1 MTDRTVPGGKGT
13 HTDAYAADIDPSG
26 GNERSEVDITYRHNP
41 PIGDYGIVAQRGQDV
56 QLEHPVEGVEE
67 LYHEGHLAVQFGEMN
82 RPSDDEGGEDYSEER
97 PGGAVA
103 KFDEAVLAAAERAL
117 RAEAVALDETPQNE
131 TLDELPG
138 KPEKVRALL
147 LHDAWAMD
155 SHPQLVDHLKE
166 IEATAQ
172 RLGLSPV
179 PNQSTFWRTHNTLC
193 EEGYRKNIQD
203 AATRA
208 VHAVVRRGI
217 DAPESAIEAHG
228 LDFSSDVDEREVAE
242 PTRRAAIR
250 NWADVLLSELLEPIS
265 FDRSENLQ
273 HAVEAVIAAV
283 AQGAYA
289 HGLNSARPTAGWYYD
304 MDEIPTAGQVS
315 RLLRSVDTQ
324 EILRMF
330 TDINRRFIRITSEH
344 GFFRRDYNYALDTS
358 WVIYEGE
365 HAGEDGEL
373 KRIEN
378 PKEGTGWLFAVLCV
392 TDIDA
397 RFALGLDLVEDKSE
411 TTEQFRF
418 LLRTAAQEGG
428 VNRVHID
435 REFYDGDA
443 VRMCR
448 AVAGRNWVIR
458 AKRQGEAEE
467 LLEETPE
474 GESANRTDIDFADVN
489 PGPNLY
495 VYPIPEEYRDK
506 GGNTH
511 MAFLSD
517 LNPDNTNAGEIFETY
532 SKRWSVET
540 LLRQLKHDVGVETS
554 SPYPEMRLFLLQIAT
569 LCYNIHT
576 LMNRATSP
584 KYGLRLNVA
593 YYEVLIA
600 IVDVVYS
607 RSGATELN

>member
-1 MTDRTVPGGKGT
+1 MMTEHMVSGGKGI
-13 HTDAYAADIDPSG
+13 HADAYVNDLDSSKADST
-26 GNERSEVDITYRHNP
+26 SEVDITYRHNP
-41 PIGDYGIVAQRGQDV
+41 PVGDYGLVAQRGQDV
-56 QLEHPVEGVEE
+56 KLEHPVEDVEE
-67 LYHEGHLAVQFGEMN
+67 LYHEAHLTVQFGEAH
-82 RPSDDEGGEDYSEER
+82 RSSDDKAGKELSGEQPTDS
-97 PGGAVA
+97 VI
-103 KFDEAVLAAAERAL
+103 KFDEKVLAAAKRVL
-117 RAEAVALDETPQNE
+117 DAEGV

-138 KPEKVRALL
+138 KPRRLLALL

-155 SHPQLVDHLKE
+155 SYPQLVKHLNE
-166 IEATAQ
+166 AEATAQ
-172 RLGLSPV
+172 RLGFSSV
-179 PNQSTFWRTHNTLC
+179 PDQSTFWRTHNNLR
-193 EEGYRKNIQD
+193 EEGYRETVEA

-217 DAPESAIEAHG
+217 NAPESAIKAHG
-228 LDFSSDVDEREVAE
+228 LDFSVPLDEREIAG

-250 NWADVLLSELLEPIS
+250 HWVRSLLDELLEPIS
-265 FDRSENLQ
+265 FNRSENLR
-273 HAVEAVIAAV
+273 HAVEAIIAAV

-289 HGLNSARPTAGWYYD
+289 HGLNSARPTASWYYETS
-304 MDEIPTAGQVS
+304 EIPTAGHVS

-330 TDINRRFIRITSEH
+330 TEINRRFIRIASDH
-344 GFFRRDYNYALDTS
+344 GFFDRDYNYALDTS
-358 WVIYEGE
+358 WVVYDGKR
-365 HAGEDGEL
+365 AGENGEL
-373 KRIEN
+373 KLIEN
-378 PKEGTGWLFAVLCV
+378 PKEGTGWLIAALCV
-392 TDIDA
+392 MDIDA

-418 LLRTAAQEGG
+418 LLRTAALEGG
-428 VNRVHID
+428 INRVHID

-458 AKRQGEAEE
+458 AKRMGEVAE

-474 GESANRTDIDFADVN
+474 GESSFRRNIDFADVT

-495 VYPIPEEYRDK
+495 VVPVPEAYRDED
-506 GGNTH
+506 GNTQ
-511 MAFLSD
+511 MAFISD
-517 LNPDNTNAGEIFETY
+517 LDPDEIDIGDIFKTY

-540 LLRQLKHDVGVETS
+540 LFRQLKHDVGVETS

-576 LMNRATSP
+576 LLNRAPSP
-584 KYGLRLNVA
+584 KYAMRLDVP

-600 IVDVVYS
+600 MVDVVYT
-607 RSGATELN
+607 RSGATELNG